1 MNQAQAKIVLMY
13 AEANMNL
20 SEVARNTFYHRN
32 TLEFYMGRIYD
43 ITGLDPKN
51 FYDLVILVDRA
62 KKVLMGEEE

>member
-1 MNQAQAKIVLMY
+1 MNQSQAKIVLMY

-32 TLEFYMGRIYD
+32 TLEFHLGRIYD

-62 KKVLMGEEE
+62 KKVLKEG